1 MVPLSLQVLSLTT
14 VFAPSTILGWSF
26 SSANDDEFGDFEK
39 IRDRVDPADSVES
52 RLPTWLPR

>member
-1 MVPLSLQVLSLTT
+1 MVPLSSQVLSLTIF
-14 VFAPSTILGWSF
+14 FAPSTILGWSF
-26 SSANDDEFGDFEK
+26 SSANDEFGDFEK